1 MLKVN
6 VNVKVQVQ
14 VQSVLLGELS
24 PLDALLDIN
33 QTVDC
38 ATLVANQTLAL
49 AKVKQLHQR
58 PELKRRD
65 LADVMRA
72 IALDPSALVTDKNI
86 DFLIFTASAPMAA
99 H

>member
-1 MLKVN
+1 MLKVQA
-6 VNVKVQVQ
+6 KVQVQ
-14 VQSVLLGELS
+14 VQSVLRGDLS
-24 PLDALLDIN
+24 PLDALADIN

-38 ATLVANQTLAL
+38 ATLLANQTLAP

-58 PELKRRD
+58 PELKRHD

-72 IALDPSALVTDKNI
+72 IALDLSALVTDKNI
-86 DFLIFTASAPMAA
+86 DFAIFTASARMAA